1 VEAVDELTTL
11 DDDTAEEEPEDVP
24 EADNDPEAEA
34 EELEI
39 MLDELEAIAFLLY
52 SNVKPPAPQY

>member
-1 VEAVDELTTL
+1 VEAVEELATL
-11 DDDTAEEEPEDVP
+11 GDAVEDEPEDVP
-24 EADNDPEAEA
+24 EADDDPEAED